1 LDDLQ
6 RMYAEIECEAPNRSV
21 NEFTGVLKMIG
32 GEVFPLG
39 ITQFLLRGA
48 RLKNTKWVYG
58 VAVYTGHETRLLQ
71 NSTAA
76 PLKSSRVD
84 KLTNHRIIILF
95 IKLLLLSFIS
105 AIGAEI
111 FNRVLLVHAFY
122 LGDFMTSTN
131 FLWNWLTF
139 FILYNNL
146 IPISLQVTLELV
158 RFYQALFIN
167 EDIKMYDEEND
178 VRASARTS
186 NLNEELGQVK
196 FLMTGFLIESGNK

>member
-1 LDDLQ
+1 
-6 RMYAEIECEAPNRSV
+6 MYAEIECEAPNRSV